1 MDSQFDAGD
10 QVSYADKGEVWE
22 GAVRS
27 VGDGGVV
34 CISGND
40 DDDDDDDDEYF
51 AHSTNVVKRVPG
63 HAEDLAPINQLP
75 RGSVKE
81 GDVFCLSANVANVYD
96 ARHWNSTAVV
106 VSVSSSLIFVTDP
119 SMITGNGD
127 NQQFNWT
134 VTMFYNRARIFVPF
148 DLGFGT
154 GENSPGTLLSTCLNM
169 ISNCVQYGGPYRY
182 PASENATAAF
192 VLLELTGCRRECRRE
207 FRDCVRYHH

>member
-81 GDVFCLSANVANVYD
+81 GDVFCLSANVANVSD
-96 ARHWNSTAVV
+96 ARHWNSTASGSERLFFADLCHRPKHDHWKRRQRTIRLDSDDV
-106 VSVSSSLIFVTDP
+106 LQPRQDIC
-119 SMITGNGD
+119 
-127 NQQFNWT
+127 
-134 VTMFYNRARIFVPF
+134 PF
-148 DLGFGT
+148 
-154 GENSPGTLLSTCLNM
+154 
-169 ISNCVQYGGPYRY
+169 
-182 PASENATAAF
+182 
-192 VLLELTGCRRECRRE
+192 
-207 FRDCVRYHH
+207 